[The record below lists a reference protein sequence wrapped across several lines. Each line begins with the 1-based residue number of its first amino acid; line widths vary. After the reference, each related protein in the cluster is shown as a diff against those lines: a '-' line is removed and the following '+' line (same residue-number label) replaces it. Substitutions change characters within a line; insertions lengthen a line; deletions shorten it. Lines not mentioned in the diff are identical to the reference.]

1 MLCFKMS
8 AIRALWL
15 LLPKPF
21 KREDFYVMS
30 QKLLTNN
37 IKLDGYSDS
46 SNTLFF
52 VLCCIL
58 Y

>member
-30 QKLLTNN
+30 QKLLSNN

-52 VLCCIL
+52 VLCFI
-58 Y
+58 